1 MVNDNEIIIKRYCSE
16 NYHDSQNLNSGHS
29 GGGIRI
35 KLPFGVAS
43 AESVLKIYPH
53 QLKISKDFKFK
64 HRSMWIPEMAAS
76 QRTLEKFWLQNHWI
90 NWSIVFRWKSAFRAS
105 KANLSRCPT
114 MRCAGICA
122 CRQKQIWHISSVDLP
137 QIWKNISLACG
148 IAGCKHGFCMFLS
161 GECDTTSPKCRKNQM
176 HSNTTSRE
184 WFWFLCVLFI
194 LNARITSS
202 LGFSPFGKE

>member
-1 MVNDNEIIIKRYCSE
+1 MNPRNGRLPKNIRKILASE
-16 NYHDSQNLNSGHS
+16 PLNQ
-29 GGGIRI
+29 
-35 KLPFGVAS
+35 
-43 AESVLKIYPH
+43 LKHCFP
-53 QLKISKDFKFK
+53 LKISLPGFQ
-64 HRSMWIPEMAAS
+64 SM
-76 QRTLEKFWLQNHWI
+76 
-90 NWSIVFRWKSAFRAS
+90 
-105 KANLSRCPT
+105 SRCPT

-137 QIWKNISLACG
+137 QIWKNIYLACG

-194 LNARITSS
+194 LNARITTVCSS